1 MVDIALSG
9 YVFAALA
16 FAVLAALMTIN
27 QRGEQVGIAVIVAA
41 TASALWAAVLAWQ
54 VYSAGGFA
62 VPPGIWFVVELA
74 RDAGL
79 LTFLAVFLY
88 RSAPTPE
95 LAKRWV
101 RALKGVSAVVVIS
114 IVAVT
119 VGEFTS
125 KSGRSFDLSAYAIAV
140 FLVLSILGLLFIEQ
154 IFRGTP
160 AAQRWAIKFLCLGV
174 GGAFAFDFYMYAEA
188 LLFHVIDANVW
199 SARGYINALVVP
211 LLAISAARNPHW
223 AVDIVVSRQV
233 IFHSVTLLGAG
244 LYLLAMALAGYYIR
258 VAGGDFGPVGQTVFL
273 FSALVLLLVL
283 MFSGELRA
291 RTKVFFNKHFFRSKY
306 DYREEWLRITEALS
320 GAPLDA
326 SLCERALIALAQV
339 AESTGGALY
348 QRQTR
353 DYVVIATWNMTVP
366 AADTMAY
373 DAPLIRFMAEKH
385 WVINLDEYA
394 RMPQRYNDMDLP
406 KSLKDNTRAWAVVPL
421 LHHGTLFGFAVLAQ
435 PRAPLA
441 LNWEIRDMLLM
452 TGRHIAGHLA
462 LLETNE
468 ALIEARQFEAFNRL
482 SAYVVHDLKNLVA
495 QLSLLVS
502 NAARHRD
509 NPAFMD
515 DAIHT
520 VANAAEKMNKL
531 LGQLRKGRMEA
542 GDAKRVSV
550 HALVQ
555 EAVRHRAVQMPVP
568 TVLLEGADS
577 LVLAHPERLTSVL
590 EHLIQNAQEATPAEG
605 FVRVRVS
612 TEAATVGIEISD
624 NGCGMD
630 ANFQREQLFKPFHTT
645 KGNAGMGIG
654 VYESR
659 EFVQAIGGRLD
670 AVSAPGQGTTFSLK
684 LPVYGMGQSTVA
696 AIS

>member
-16 FAVLAALMTIN
+16 FTVLAVLMSIN
-27 QRGEQVGIAVIVAA
+27 QRGERIGIAVIAA
-41 TASALWAAVLAWQ
+41 ASTSALWAAALAWQ
-54 VYSAGGFA
+54 VHSVGGFA
-62 VPPGIWFVVELA
+62 VSPRVWFVVELA

-79 LTFLAVFLY
+79 LTFLVVFLY
-88 RSAPTPE
+88 RSAPTAP

-101 RALKGVSAVVVIS
+101 RALQGIAAVVAIS
-114 IVAVT
+114 LVAVT
-119 VGEFTS
+119 VGELTALS
-125 KSGRSFDLSAYAIAV
+125 EHSFDLRTYAITV

-160 AAQRWAIKFLCLGV
+160 VEQRWAIKFLCLGI

-199 SARGYINALVVP
+199 SARGYVNALVVP

-223 AVDIVVSRQV
+223 AVDIVVSRQL
-233 IFHSVTLLGAG
+233 IFHSVTLIGAG
-244 LYLLAMALAGYYIR
+244 LYLLAMALVGYYIR
-258 VAGGDFGPVGQTVFL
+258 AAGGNYGSVGQTVFL
-273 FSALVLLLVL
+273 FSALILLLVL

-326 SLCERALIALAQV
+326 SLRERALVALAQV

-348 QRQTR
+348 QRR
-353 DYVVIATWNMTVP
+353 SHDYVVIATQNMSVP
-366 AADTMAY
+366 TADTLAH
-373 DAPLIRFMAEKH
+373 DAPLISFMAQKH
-385 WVINLDEYA
+385 WVVNLDEYA
-394 RMPQRYNDMDLP
+394 RTPEHYGDLALP
-406 KSLKDNTRAWAVVPL
+406 KSLTDNPRAWAIVPL
-421 LHHGTLFGFAVLAQ
+421 LHHAALFGFVVLAQ

-468 ALIEARQFEAFNRL
+468 ALIVARQFEAFNRL

-520 VANAAEKMNKL
+520 VTNAAEKMNKL

-542 GDAKRVSV
+542 GDAKRVSI
-550 HALVQ
+550 HTLVQ
-555 EAVRHRAVQMPVP
+555 AAVRHCGLQAPVP
-568 TVLLEGADS
+568 TLALAGADI
-577 LVLAHPERLTSVL
+577 LVLANPERLTAVL
-590 EHLIQNAQEATPAEG
+590 EHLIHNAQEATPADG
-605 FVRVRVS
+605 WVQVRVS
-612 TEAATVGIEISD
+612 SNATTASIVIVD

-630 ANFQREQLFKPFHTT
+630 AIFQREQLFKPFHTT

-659 EFVQAIGGRLD
+659 EFVQAIGGRLEV
-670 AVSAPGQGTTFSLK
+670 ASAPGQGTTFSLR
-684 LPVYGMGQSTVA
+684 LPVYGTNNPGG
-696 AIS
+696 